1 MQEVKDSFEKG
12 TIAKLRRCAR
22 IEPLFPELKWWQKI
36 YLRIYERV
44 WDVLW
49 KIGIRPRR

>member
-44 WDVLW
+44 WGVLW
-49 KIGIRPRR
+49 KIGIRPRK